1 MENYMNDESSNPNI
15 EWKKPGFDAKERLT
29 LKTNVRKA
37 IEYEAQNKNS
47 GLNKNYIPSP
57 AELPKGI
64 NKIRK
69 KIKDVYDEEDD
80 DDDDYQIHTLQPLD
94 VSENDDTLL
103 KALQED
109 EKKFLR
115 QNEEIQ
121 TVNTLLQTE
130 QNQKIANAEKLAKDT
145 GMKKGLDKK
154 VLAKT
159 YQNTSIGQDLTNE
172 AINRQVAKNFKFKS
186 EKISPKEA
194 KKLMTG
200 IKRIQQVGGAEALNG
215 LKLQEV
221 LEAGDGKYE
230 HRETIK
236 KMLEKSGRIDNKGK
250 PTKRK
255 ANELQL
261 QNARLAQKLEETS
274 RS

>member
-1 MENYMNDESSNPNI
+1 MNDESSNPNI
-15 EWKKPGFDAKERLT
+15 EWKKPGFDSKERLT

-37 IEYEAQNKNS
+37 VEYEAQNKNS
-47 GLNKNYIPSP
+47 GLNKNYTPSP

-69 KIKDVYDEEDD
+69 KIKDVYDEDD
-80 DDDDYQIHTLQPLD
+80 DDDDAYQIYALQPLD
-94 VSENDDTLL
+94 FNENDDSLL

-121 TVNTLLQTE
+121 TINTLQQTE
-130 QNQKIANAEKLAKDT
+130 QNQKIANAEKMAKES
-145 GMKKGLDKK
+145 GMKNGLDKK

-159 YQNTSIGQDLTNE
+159 YQNTTIGQDLTSE

-186 EKISPKEA
+186 EKISTKDA

-200 IKRIQQVGGAEALNG
+200 VKRIQQVGGAEAVSG

-221 LEAGDGKYE
+221 LEAGDSKHE

-236 KMLEKSGRIDNKGK
+236 KLLEKSGRIDSKGK
-250 PTKRK
+250 PLKRK
-255 ANELQL
+255 VNELQL

>member
-1 MENYMNDESSNPNI
+1 MNDESSNPNI
-15 EWKKPGFDAKERLT
+15 EWKKSGFDLNEKLT

-37 IEYEAQNKNS
+37 VEYEAKNKNS
-47 GLNKNYIPSP
+47 GLNKNYTPSP
-57 AELPKGI
+57 AELPKGL

-69 KIKDVYDEEDD
+69 KIKDVYDEDDDEDD
-80 DDDDYQIHTLQPLD
+80 AYQIYTIQPLD

-130 QNQKIANAEKLAKDT
+130 QNQKIANAEKMAKDT

-159 YQNTSIGQDLTNE
+159 YQNNAIGQDLTKE
-172 AINRQVAKNFKFKS
+172 AINRQVAKNFKFKN
-186 EKISPKEA
+186 EKISPKDT

-200 IKRIQQVGGAEALNG
+200 IKRIQQVGGPEALNG

-221 LEAGDGKYE
+221 LEAGEGKQE
-230 HRETIK
+230 HRDTVK
-236 KMLEKSGRIDNKGK
+236 KMLEKSGRINKKGK
-250 PTKRK
+250 PIKNK
-255 ANELQL
+255 ANELQN
-261 QNARLAQKLEETS
+261 QNARLAQKLEEIS